1 MRICATRS
9 TADLEDPLKSARNFS
24 RMVDDPFPHRVPDLS
39 EEEPELPSA
48 DFPPVLGW
56 VAAAVFGTIT

>member
-1 MRICATRS
+1 
-9 TADLEDPLKSARNFS
+9 LKSARNFS
-24 RMVDDPFPHRVPDLS
+24 KMVDDPFPQRVPDLS
-39 EEEPELPSA
+39 EEDPELPSA